1 MCWLIFCV
9 VTDDILDISS
19 AFWQN
24 MQASQFIGC
33 VELIVDGNDG
43 GVVSGA
49 VVVLLAAGSAA
60 SFVYALVIYE

>member
-1 MCWLIFCV
+1 
-9 VTDDILDISS
+9 
-19 AFWQN
+19 

-49 VVVLLAAGSAA
+49 VVVLLAADSAA